1 MFPAVTLSV
10 TLSISVKREL
20 KSLQEETSKVIFRY
34 KNLLTSEHYWAHV
47 SMSRSQKTSNEIK
60 IIYQFKCTL
69 VDYYDGMSSG
79 KKIFKCFSGKM

>member
-47 SMSRSQKTSNEIK
+47 SMSRSQKTSK
-60 IIYQFKCTL
+60 
-69 VDYYDGMSSG
+69 
-79 KKIFKCFSGKM
+79 

>member
-34 KNLLTSEHYWAHV
+34 KNLLTSEHYWADV
-47 SMSRSQKTSNEIK
+47 SMSRSQKTVK
-60 IIYQFKCTL
+60 
-69 VDYYDGMSSG
+69 
-79 KKIFKCFSGKM
+79 